1 MSTVMMYC
9 CTVQGA
15 TQLHTSHRPG
25 KQAAWCAQGL
35 LLWWL
40 VCFHSTPDHR
50 RASAHTYK
58 CKQKCPNSPDERDV
72 WCAWGWERRCQGT
85 KGQRFSTRSR
95 SLWKGRRVAAVR
107 AVKVQA
113 GDLWIEI
120 MSHDL
125 RRKYKAVLFIDAFLF
140 SRKGD
145 STVRY
150 IIGIFALVL

>member
-1 MSTVMMYC
+1 
-9 CTVQGA
+9 
-15 TQLHTSHRPG
+15 
-25 KQAAWCAQGL
+25 
-35 LLWWL
+35 
-40 VCFHSTPDHR
+40 
-50 RASAHTYK
+50 
-58 CKQKCPNSPDERDV
+58 
-72 WCAWGWERRCQGT
+72 
-85 KGQRFSTRSR
+85 
-95 SLWKGRRVAAVR
+95 
-107 AVKVQA
+107 VQA